1 MTTKKLLSLAII
13 AALPFNAW
21 ADWTTNERTY
31 HTVNTPAQ
39 VASNGTVTIANN
51 GPYAIA
57 TIGDDDD
64 EHIASTAYVKG
75 AYNDSIAA
83 VNRLDIEK
91 QPALFNGTTGDRIN
105 DVDGAD
111 DFLYG
116 LAYYND
122 ESAEVMEQRLI
133 SSNAVVA
140 GIKSQRVTIYTTWD
154 DDRSSATTV
163 VPLTTVVPED

>member
-1 MTTKKLLSLAII
+1 MTTKIPLLFTII
-13 AALPFNAW
+13 ALLPFGVW
-21 ADWTTNERTY
+21 ADYTY
-31 HTVNTPAQ
+31 NYVTTPAQ
-39 VASNGTVTIANN
+39 VVPNGTVTRASAL
-51 GPYAIA
+51 GPYTIA

-75 AYNDSIAA
+75 AYNDTIAA

-91 QPALFNGTTGDRIN
+91 QPTLFNGTTGDRIN

-163 VPLTTVVPED
+163 VPLTTVIPED